1 MFVPFRGSKLTR
13 LLKESL
19 GGNCKTIMVVNL
31 SPSAMAFEDT
41 YNSLLFAS
49 RAKNIKNY
57 VSKNVMN
64 VVNHVANY

>member
-19 GGNCKTIMVVNL
+19 GGNCKTIMIVNL
-31 SPSAMAFEDT
+31 SPSAISFEDT
-41 YNSLLFAS
+41 YNSLMFAN
-49 RAKNIKNY
+49 RARNIKNY